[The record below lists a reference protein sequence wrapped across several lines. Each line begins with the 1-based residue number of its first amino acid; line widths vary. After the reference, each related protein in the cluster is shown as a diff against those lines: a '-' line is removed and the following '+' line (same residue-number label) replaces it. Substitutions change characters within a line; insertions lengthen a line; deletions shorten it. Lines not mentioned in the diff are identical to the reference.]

1 VRQHE
6 DVTRQSTTIAL
17 IGAVIL
23 GIAIERNVIS
33 TQSILLLAVVVPS
46 IILHEISHGVVA
58 LWFGDDT
65 AKRAGR
71 LTLNPIP
78 HIDVFGTLILPAVL
92 TLAGAGAFGYAK
104 PVPVNVGRLRHPRN
118 ESLLV
123 SLAGPATNILLV
135 LVSVVWLR
143 YVLSPAALFNL
154 GNGPLVN
161 RIVFYLGYVNVIL
174 AAFNLLPLPPLDGSA
189 VVERLLPRAWWP
201 GWLKLRQYAMP
212 GLLLILLLLPGQL
225 DRVFTPALNL
235 WRRLLGI

>member
-1 VRQHE
+1 M
-6 DVTRQSTTIAL
+6 TRQSTTLAL
-17 IGAVIL
+17 IGAVVL
-23 GIAIERNVIS
+23 AIAIGRGVIS
-33 TQSILLLAVVVPS
+33 TQSMLLLAVVIPS

-78 HIDVFGTLILPAVL
+78 HIDPFGTLILPAIL

-123 SLAGPATNILLV
+123 SLAGPTTNILLA
-135 LVSVVWLR
+135 LLSVVWLR
-143 YVLSPAALFNL
+143 YVRSPSALFNL
-154 GNGPLVN
+154 AFEGDRAPLADRV
-161 RIVFYLGYVNVIL
+161 IYYLGYVNVIL
-174 AAFNLLPLPPLDGSA
+174 ATFNLLPLPPLDGSA

-212 GLLLILLLLPGQL
+212 ALLLLLLVLPGQL
-225 DRVFTPALNL
+225 DRIFTPALRFWN
-235 WRRLLGI
+235 RLLQA

>member
-1 VRQHE
+1 
-6 DVTRQSTTIAL
+6 VTRQNTTIAV

-23 GIAIERNVIS
+23 AVAIQRGVIS
-33 TQSILLLAVVVPS
+33 QQALLLLAVVVPS

-78 HIDVFGTLILPAVL
+78 HIDLFGTLILPAIL

-104 PVPVNVGRLRHPRN
+104 PVPVNVNRLRHPRN

-123 SLAGPATNILLV
+123 SLAGPTTNILLA
-135 LVSVVWLR
+135 LLTVVWLR
-143 YVLSPAALFNL
+143 DIRHPSVFFSLSELPL
-154 GNGPLVN
+154 GDRL
-161 RIVFYLGYVNVIL
+161 IFYLGYVNVIL

-189 VVERLLPRAWWP
+189 VVERLLPRSWWP

-212 GLLLILLLLPGQL
+212 ALLLILLLLPGQL
-225 DRVFTPALNL
+225 DRIFNPALRL
-235 WRRLLGI
+235 WSHLIGL

>member
-1 VRQHE
+1 
-6 DVTRQSTTIAL
+6 VTRQSTTLAL
-17 IGAVIL
+17 IGAVVL
-23 GIAIERNVIS
+23 AIAIGRGVIS
-33 TQSILLLAVVVPS
+33 TQSMLLLAVVIPS

-78 HIDVFGTLILPAVL
+78 HIDPFGTLILPAIL

-123 SLAGPATNILLV
+123 SLAGPTTNILLA
-135 LVSVVWLR
+135 LFSVAWLR
-143 YVLSPAALFNL
+143 YVRSPSALYNL
-154 GNGPLVN
+154 ALEGDRAPLVD
-161 RIVFYLGYVNVIL
+161 RVIYYLGYVNVIL
-174 AAFNLLPLPPLDGSA
+174 ATFNLLPLPPLDGSA

-212 GLLLILLLLPGQL
+212 ALLLLLLVLPGQL
-225 DRVFTPALNL
+225 DRIFTPALRFWN
-235 WRRLLGI
+235 RLLQA

>member
-1 VRQHE
+1 
-6 DVTRQSTTIAL
+6 VTRQNTTIAV

-23 GIAIERNVIS
+23 AIAIQRGVIS
-33 TQSILLLAVVVPS
+33 EQAILLLAVVVPS

-78 HIDVFGTLILPAVL
+78 HIDLFGTLILPAIL

-104 PVPVNVGRLRHPRN
+104 PVPVNVNRLRHPRN

-123 SLAGPATNILLV
+123 SLAGPTTNILLA
-135 LVSVVWLR
+135 LLTVVWLR
-143 YVLSPAALFNL
+143 YIRPPAFFFSLSELPI
-154 GNGPLVN
+154 GD
-161 RIVFYLGYVNVIL
+161 RIIFYLGYVNVIL

-189 VVERLLPRAWWP
+189 VVERLLPRSWWP

-212 GLLLILLLLPGQL
+212 ALLLILLLLPGQL
-225 DRVFTPALNL
+225 DRVFNPALRL
-235 WRRLLGI
+235 WGHLIGL

>member
-1 VRQHE
+1 
-6 DVTRQSTTIAL
+6 VTRQNTTIAV

-23 GIAIERNVIS
+23 AVAIQRGVIS
-33 TQSILLLAVVVPS
+33 QQAFLLLTVVVPS

-78 HIDVFGTLILPAVL
+78 HIDLFGTLILPAIL

-104 PVPVNVGRLRHPRN
+104 PVPVNVNRLRHPRN

-123 SLAGPATNILLV
+123 SLAGPTTNILLA
-135 LVSVVWLR
+135 LLTVVWLR
-143 YVLSPAALFNL
+143 DIRHPSVFFSLSELPL
-154 GNGPLVN
+154 GDRL
-161 RIVFYLGYVNVIL
+161 IFYLGYVNVIL

-189 VVERLLPRAWWP
+189 VVERLLPRSWWP

-212 GLLLILLLLPGQL
+212 ALLLILLLVPGQL
-225 DRVFTPALNL
+225 DRIFNPALRL
-235 WRRLLGI
+235 WSHLIGL